1 MFTKRTAAAVAG
13 LGLALS
19 LSACSS
25 RGDTAETNAAY
36 CESAAN
42 VQTEVAALRTLVT
55 GGDATVDQV
64 QEQRDAI
71 ASAVQDAQDQA
82 GSLAD
87 SVQADIKAADGT
99 FDAALQAIPGDATL
113 PQAAA
118 SYAAAIQAW
127 DASVKAIRAEVGCS

>member
-13 LGLALS
+13 IGLALS

-25 RGDTAETNAAY
+25 SGDTAETNAAY
-36 CESAAN
+36 CGSAAN
-42 VQTEVAALRTLVT
+42 VQTEVAALRNLVT

-71 ASAVQDAQDQA
+71 ASAVQDAQKQA

-87 SVQADIKAADGT
+87 SVQADIKAADDT

-113 PQAAA
+113 VQAAA

-127 DASVKAIRAEVGCS
+127 DASVKAIRTEVGCS

>member
-13 LGLALS
+13 IGLALS

-25 RGDTAETNAAY
+25 SGDTAETNAAY

-71 ASAVQDAQDQA
+71 ASAVQDAQKQA

-87 SVQADIKAADGT
+87 SVQADIKAADDT

-127 DASVKAIRAEVGCS
+127 DASVKAIRTEVGCS

>member
-13 LGLALS
+13 IGLALS

-25 RGDTAETNAAY
+25 NGDTAETNAAY

-71 ASAVQDAQDQA
+71 ASAVQDAQKQA

-87 SVQADIKAADGT
+87 SVQADIKAADDT

-113 PQAAA
+113 VQAAA

-127 DASVKAIRAEVGCS
+127 DASVKAIRTEVGCS

>member
-13 LGLALS
+13 IGLALS

-25 RGDTAETNAAY
+25 SGDTAETNAAY
-36 CESAAN
+36 CGSAAN

-71 ASAVQDAQDQA
+71 ASAVQDAQKQA

-87 SVQADIKAADGT
+87 SVQADIKAADDT

-113 PQAAA
+113 VQAAA

>member
-19 LSACSS
+19 LTACSS
-25 RGDTAETNAAY
+25 SADTAGTNAAY
-36 CESAAN
+36 CQGAAT
-42 VQTEVAALRTLVT
+42 VQTEVASLRALIT

-71 ASAVQDAQDQA
+71 ASAVQDAQKQA
-82 GSLAD
+82 ESLAD
-87 SVQADIKAADGT
+87 SVQADIKAADDT

-113 PQAAA
+113 PEAAT
-118 SYAAAIQAW
+118 SYAAAIRAW
-127 DASVKAIRAEVGCS
+127 DASVEAIRTEVGCS

>member
-13 LGLALS
+13 IGLALS

-25 RGDTAETNAAY
+25 SGDTAETNAAY

-87 SVQADIKAADGT
+87 SVQADIKAADDT

-113 PQAAA
+113 VQAAA

-127 DASVKAIRAEVGCS
+127 DASVKAIRTEVGCS

>member
-13 LGLALS
+13 IGLALS

-25 RGDTAETNAAY
+25 SGDTADTNAAY

-42 VQTEVAALRTLVT
+42 VQTEVASLKTLVT
-55 GGDATVDQV
+55 GGSATVDQV
-64 QEQRDAI
+64 QEQRDVI
-71 ASAVQDAQDQA
+71 ASAVQDAQKQA
-82 GSLAD
+82 ESLAD
-87 SVQADIKAADGT
+87 SIQADVKAADDT
-99 FDAALQAIPGDATL
+99 FEAALQAIPGDATL

-127 DASVKAIRAEVGCS
+127 DASVKAIRTEVGCS